1 MIKAFSKAIAQFD
14 DPNIRRVVW
23 ISVGA
28 SAAIFAVLWLGV
40 GFLLTDTSFFD
51 IGWLETAVDVLG
63 GLATLVITWL
73 LFPAVVSATVGFLLD
88 RVADAVEEKHYP
100 HLPEVR
106 ETPMGEIISTT
117 LRFLALMVG
126 LNLVILIFLLFP
138 PVFPFVF
145 YGVNGY
151 LLGREYF
158 ELVALRRLQP
168 AEARALRKR
177 HQGTLFAA
185 GVISAL
191 VLTVPI
197 VNLLAPIIATAA
209 MVHLLEDWRA
219 RELRL
224 STGPASQ
231 AAVTR
236 EKERQ

>member
-1 MIKAFSKAIAQFD
+1 MIKAFSKAISQFG
-14 DPNIRRVVW
+14 DPNIRQVVW

-28 SAAIFAVLWLGV
+28 SAAIFALLWFGV

-51 IGWLETAVDVLG
+51 IGWLETAVDLLG

-88 RVADAVEEKHYP
+88 RVADAVEQKHYP

-106 ETPMGEIISTT
+106 ETPMGEIIFTT
-117 LRFLALMVG
+117 LRFLAIMVS

-158 ELVALRRLQP
+158 ELVALRRLEP
-168 AEARALRKR
+168 SEARALRKR
-177 HQGTLFAA
+177 HQGTLFVA
-185 GVISAL
+185 GVGTAF

-209 MVHLLEDWRA
+209 MVHLLEGWR
-219 RELRL
+219 
-224 STGPASQ
+224 
-231 AAVTR
+231 TR
-236 EKERQ
+236 N

>member
-1 MIKAFSKAIAQFD
+1 MIKAFSRAIGQFG

-28 SAAIFAVLWLGV
+28 SAAIFAILWLGV

-63 GLATLVITWL
+63 GLATLVITWM

-88 RVADAVEEKHYP
+88 RVADAVEQKYYP

-117 LRFLALMVG
+117 LRFLAIMVG
-126 LNLVILIFLLFP
+126 LNLVVLIFLLFP

-158 ELVALRRLQP
+158 ELVALRRLEPDQ
-168 AEARALRKR
+168 ARALRKR
-177 HQGTLFAA
+177 HQGALFVSGAA
-185 GVISAL
+185 TAFL
-191 VLTVPI
+191 LTVPI
-197 VNLLAPIIATAA
+197 VNLLAPIIFTAA
-209 MVHLLEDWRA
+209 MVHLLEGWR
-219 RELRL
+219 
-224 STGPASQ
+224 SQ
-231 AAVTR
+231 DSQLP
-236 EKERQ
+236 E

>member
-1 MIKAFSKAIAQFD
+1 VIKAFSKAIGQFG
-14 DPNIRRVVW
+14 DPRIRSVVW

-28 SAAIFAVLWLGV
+28 SAAIFAILWLGV

-100 HLPEVR
+100 HLPDVR

-126 LNLVILIFLLFP
+126 LNLVILVFLLFP

-158 ELVALRRLQP
+158 ELVALRRLEP
-168 AEARALRKR
+168 VEAKALRKR

-185 GVISAL
+185 GVLTAF

-209 MVHLLEDWRA
+209 MVHLFEGWRA
-219 RELRL
+219 RELKIATAPEPR
-224 STGPASQ
+224 P
-231 AAVTR
+231 AVTR
-236 EKERQ
+236 EKEGQ

>member
-1 MIKAFSKAIAQFD
+1 VIKAFSKAIGQFG

-28 SAAIFAVLWLGV
+28 SAAIFALLWLGV

-51 IGWLETAVDVLG
+51 IGWLETAIDVLG

-117 LRFLALMVG
+117 LRFLAIMVG
-126 LNLVILIFLLFP
+126 LNLVILVFLLFP
-138 PVFPFVF
+138 PLFPFVF

-158 ELVALRRLQP
+158 ELVALRRLEP
-168 AEARALRKR
+168 SEAKALRKR
-177 HQGTLFAA
+177 HQGTLFVA
-185 GVISAL
+185 GVATAF

-209 MVHLLEDWRA
+209 MVHLLEGWRPGGSQISKA
-219 RELRL
+219 PGTL
-224 STGPASQ
+224 PA
-231 AAVTR
+231 AN
-236 EKERQ
+236 

>member
-1 MIKAFSKAIAQFD
+1 MIKAFSKAIGQFSD
-14 DPNIRRVVW
+14 ANIRRVVW

-28 SAAIFAVLWLGV
+28 SAAIFALLWLGV
-40 GFLLTDTSFFD
+40 GFLLTDTAFFD

-117 LRFLALMVG
+117 LRFLAIMVG

-158 ELVALRRLQP
+158 ELVALRRLEP
-168 AEARALRKR
+168 VEAQALRKR
-177 HQGTLFAA
+177 HQGTLFIA
-185 GVISAL
+185 GVATAF

-209 MVHLLEDWRA
+209 MVHLLEGWRA
-219 RELRL
+219 QDIRV
-224 STGPASQ
+224 STAPASQ
-231 AAVTR
+231 PAVTR
-236 EKERQ
+236 DRERQ